1 METNFNKFK
10 KVMIDYLKKYYSI
23 LLVSFIAL
31 IIMELLNHPSFSP
44 IEMIR
49 WAVSHKRVIVLNY
62 LIYIDICMILY
73 LLINRL
79 NRSNQLFIILLTVLG
94 ICNHY
99 KILMKG
105 ETVVFWDILNMQE
118 AAGMMTELK
127 TDITWQ
133 VVTSVILAL
142 VTIIILHRKP
152 RAVSSVRTRVRSAGV
167 TLVLLVGLT
176 IGLFFNNEV
185 LASLQ
190 VTNVT
195 WSQSKNY
202 SENGFV
208 LTFFMNLK
216 EINVYE
222 PEDYNQESVNE
233 TIDRIEALEVDVPEI
248 NVNQDV
254 NIISIMVESMADI
267 SIANQGLVFNEE
279 LTPNINATNQNI
291 IKGNLLVSIFGG
303 YTANTEFE
311 VLTGNSMAMLPNGSV
326 AFDRYVD
333 ENSNSIVGILKE
345 LGYSTTAVHPYLRT
359 FWNRDVVYPLLGFDQ
374 FLSEEDFAED
384 VERKKGYISDMALG
398 EKIIELYEAS
408 NKNQPFFL
416 HSVTMENHTPYN
428 DETMGSVSVEMNTD
442 LFKEEVL
449 QEAGIHAKGVQDAD
463 ALFGYLK
470 EYFSNCSE
478 PTMIIIYGDHQP
490 FISSTIANDSSYQDD
505 VNKYKTPF
513 AIWTNYD
520 IEEQTDITLDSS
532 VLGAYILAY
541 ANIELPNY
549 LKLNYYASSFINGYN
564 GFFVIG
570 KDEDGNDIFYSYSDE
585 MGEDITQYLKDHELL
600 QYDLLFG
607 EGYGRERLWSIGG
620 D

>member
-44 IEMIR
+44 IEMLG
-49 WAVSHKRVIVLNY
+49 WTFSHKRVIVLNY
-62 LIYIDICMILY
+62 LIYVDVCMILY

-79 NRSNQLFIILLTVLG
+79 NRSNQLFIIFLTVLG

-105 ETVVFWDILNMQE
+105 ETVVFWDILNMQA

-127 TDITWQ
+127 IDITWQ

-142 VTIIILHRKP
+142 VTIITLHKKP

-216 EINVYE
+216 EINVNQ
-222 PEDYNQESVNE
+222 PEDYNQEAVNE

-248 NVNQDV
+248 NVNQDI
-254 NIISIMVESMADI
+254 NIISIMVESMSDI

-303 YTANTEFE
+303 YTANSEFE

-326 AFDRYVD
+326 AYDRYVD

-345 LGYSTTAVHPYLRT
+345 LGYSTTAVHPYLST
-359 FWNRDVVYPLLGFDQ
+359 FWNRDEVYPLFGFDQ
-374 FLSEEDFAED
+374 FLCEEDFAED

-408 NKNQPFFL
+408 NKSQPFFL
-416 HSVTMENHTPYN
+416 HSVTMENHTPYS

-490 FISSTIANDSSYQDD
+490 FISSTIANNSSYQDD

-585 MGEDITQYLKDHELL
+585 MGEDIVQYLRDHELL

-607 EGYGRERLWSIGG
+607 EGYGQERLWSIGG